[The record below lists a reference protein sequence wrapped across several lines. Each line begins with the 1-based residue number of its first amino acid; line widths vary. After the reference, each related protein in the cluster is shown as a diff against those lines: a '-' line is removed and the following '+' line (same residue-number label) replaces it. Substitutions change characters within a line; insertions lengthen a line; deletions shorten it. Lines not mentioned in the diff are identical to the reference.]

1 MPAVAV
7 IPAVLAFT
15 GVSAAIGTTVAAAVG
30 LGTIGSI
37 AATAIGTGVVA
48 GTISA
53 AEGHNAGQVLQD
65 AVIGGATSYIGGQI
79 GQGISDLI
87 GGSAGG
93 ATISDTGTIIP
104 AANPMGLDPAQM
116 AQGAFNATAEAGAI
130 PFLTETGAT
139 AFYNPNLGAFGGV
152 VDAAG
157 QYLPDVLPS
166 ATEALPSWLPP
177 DSVGFYN
184 NAGERMYYSPTE
196 NTTWDHFG
204 NGGFPPGVPPELAT
218 VPAANPMQLDPAQIA
233 AQQADQVAAA
243 PVAPADIPAA
253 NPMQLDP
260 SQFTPAPVVE
270 APVAPAEIP
279 AANPM
284 QLDPSQFTPEPVVEA
299 PVVPEPVP
307 TETYQGKPGE
317 SNMANAGAGLPG
329 GTESIAPPPVPE
341 PPQGSYLPEA
351 PPPETYQGKP
361 GESNMANAGA
371 GLPGGTEGIAPPTV
385 DVGSTLGGTIGS
397 GIGAAVGAGG
407 TGTNTGGA
415 VAPVSPMGPM
425 HWGSLPD
432 LALPG
437 LNPGFIQAQPFYQTT
452 SPVQAQYYWGNH
464 PFINTAADLPN
475 YNMIPNAP
483 AQPWGLQQSYQP
495 INLAQYLAALNQT
508 GAAPAVAGPVAPPR

>member
-30 LGTIGSI
+30 LGTVGAI

-48 GTISA
+48 GAISA
-53 AEGHNAGQVLQD
+53 AEGHNAGEILQD
-65 AVIGGATSYIGGQI
+65 AVVGGAASYIGGTI
-79 GQGISDLI
+79 GQGISDI
-87 GGSAGG
+87 VGGGAGAAG

-116 AQGAFNATAEAGAI
+116 AQNVFNTTAEAGAI
-130 PFLTETGAT
+130 PFVTEAGTQ

-157 QYLPDVLPS
+157 QYLPGVLPS
-166 ATEALPSWLPP
+166 ATEALPGWLPS
-177 DSVGFYN
+177 DSVGYYT
-184 NAGERMYYSPTE
+184 AGGERMYYSPSE
-196 NTTWDHFG
+196 NVRWDHFG

-218 VPAANPMQLDPAQIA
+218 VPAANPMQLDPAQLA
-233 AQQADQVAAA
+233 GQGDLQGGPHLDTGG
-243 PVAPADIPAA
+243 PVAPAD
-253 NPMQLDP
+253 
-260 SQFTPAPVVE
+260 
-270 APVAPAEIP
+270 IP

-299 PVVPEPVP
+299 PVVPESVP
-307 TETYQGKPGE
+307 T
-317 SNMANAGAGLPG
+317 
-329 GTESIAPPPVPE
+329 
-341 PPQGSYLPEA
+341 
-351 PPPETYQGKP
+351 ETYQGKP

-371 GLPGGTEGIAPPTV
+371 GLPGGTEGIAPPVIEPPQGSYLPDGPPPENFQGKPGESNMANSGAGLPGGTEGIAPPTV
-385 DVGSTLGGTIGS
+385 DLGSTLGATIGS
-397 GIGAAVGAGG
+397 GVGAGLAGGIATG
-407 TGTNTGGA
+407 TGGGA
-415 VAPVSPMGPM
+415 ITPVNPSLGPL
-425 HWGSLPD
+425 HWGNLPD
-432 LALPG
+432 LPLPG
-437 LNPGFIQAQPFYQTT
+437 LNPGFIQAQPFYHDT

-464 PFINTAADLPN
+464 PFMNTAADLPN